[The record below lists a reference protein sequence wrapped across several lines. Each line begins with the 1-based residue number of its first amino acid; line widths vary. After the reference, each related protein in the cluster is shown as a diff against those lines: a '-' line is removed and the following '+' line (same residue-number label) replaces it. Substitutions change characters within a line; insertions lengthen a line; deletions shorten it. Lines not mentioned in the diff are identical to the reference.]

1 MVPEDRPTWPLAR
14 AAAYRCLLI
23 LALAMTVSMTWPLAG
38 EAAAEGY
45 PVKTI
50 KLVVPFGPG
59 GPTDVAARVAS
70 QIVQASLGQSV
81 VVENRPGAGGAT
93 GTRAVATA
101 EADGYTLLL
110 GTVATLGALP
120 AVIKNP
126 GFDPNTSF
134 EPIAK
139 LTESTAIL
147 VVPPQLPVN
156 SVADLVAL
164 AKAKPG
170 QLNFASAGVGNQ
182 TQLNAEVFKSRA
194 GIDIVHVPYKSGAEM
209 VTAVLTDQAQLS
221 FLDVSV
227 LLPLIQEG
235 KLKALAVT
243 ASKRHPALPNVPTMV
258 ESGIANYNATF
269 WTGLLAPAGTSAMI
283 VKTLND
289 TINAGLSS
297 APVRET
303 IERTGAAASM
313 LSPSEFRSFIAAEHN
328 KWKDAVQLAGIKA
341 E

>member
-1 MVPEDRPTWPLAR
+1 MVPEDRPKRPLAR
-14 AAAYRCLLI
+14 IAAYCCLLI
-23 LALAMTVSMTWPLAG
+23 LALAMTWPLAD
-38 EAAAEGY
+38 EAAAQNY
-45 PVKTI
+45 PAKTI

-59 GPTDVAARVAS
+59 GPTDVAARVGS

-81 VVENRPGAGGAT
+81 IVENRPGAGGAT

-120 AVIKNP
+120 AVIRNP

-227 LLPLIQEG
+227 LLPLIKEG

-243 ASKRHPALPNVPTMV
+243 ASRRHPALPDVPTMM

-269 WTGLLAPAGTSAMI
+269 WTGLLAPAGTSPMI

-303 IERTGAAASM
+303 IERTGAAAST
-313 LSPSEFRSFIAAEHN
+313 LSPSEFKSFIAAEHN

>member
-1 MVPEDRPTWPLAR
+1 MVSEDRPKWPLAR
-14 AAAYRCLLI
+14 TAAYRCLLI
-23 LALAMTVSMTWPLAG
+23 LVLAMAWPLAG
-38 EAAAEGY
+38 EVAAEGY
-45 PVKTI
+45 PTKTI

-101 EADGYTLLL
+101 EPDGYTLLL

-147 VVPPQLPVN
+147 VVPPQLPVKD
-156 SVADLVAL
+156 VADLVAL

-221 FLDVSV
+221 FLDISV
-227 LLPLIQEG
+227 LLPLIKEG

-243 ASKRHPALPNVPTMV
+243 ASRRHPALPDVPTMM

-269 WTGLLAPAGTSAMI
+269 WTGLLAPAGTSPMI

-289 TINAGLSS
+289 TINTGLGS
-297 APVRET
+297 ASVRET
-303 IERTGAAASM
+303 IERTGAAAST
-313 LSPSEFRSFIAAEHN
+313 LSPSEFKTFIAAEHN
-328 KWKDAVQLAGIKA
+328 KWKAAVQLAGIKA